1 MNWIQEQA
9 LRIVY
14 YDKYS
19 CDEGFMEKDSS
30 FSVQRRKIQVLV
42 FEPYK
47 HEHNISLSVMQK
59 NFKVIEPKTQ
69 LKKIPFS
76 RNRKFI
82 TQKHRTESLIYL
94 A

>member
-30 FSVQRRKIQVLV
+30 FSVQRRKIQRLV

-47 HEHNISLSVMQK
+47 NEHNISLSVMQK
-59 NFKVIEPKTQ
+59 KFKVIEPKTQ
-69 LKKIPFS
+69 LKIPFS
-76 RNRKFI
+76 RSRKFI
-82 TQKHRTESLIYL
+82 TEKYRTESLIDL
-94 A
+94 E